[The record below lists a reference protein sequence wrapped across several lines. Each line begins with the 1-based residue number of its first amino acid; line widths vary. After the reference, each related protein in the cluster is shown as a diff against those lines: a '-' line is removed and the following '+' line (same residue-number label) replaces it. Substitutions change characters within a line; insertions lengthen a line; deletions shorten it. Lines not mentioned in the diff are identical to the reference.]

1 MCDLYGCSRL
11 TVRKALEELTRE
23 GYIYKIQ
30 GKGTF
35 VKERTPQKQNF
46 SVITSCSTLIRS
58 QNMTPTKKIL
68 FEGIVP
74 ATADIAQRLGLH
86 EGDSVLEYRRVY
98 YANGTPVIY
107 GRSYFNASVL
117 PGIESFNLQN
127 QSIITLLK
135 EKYDLEIHCSNR
147 ELRAVVSDETTSRLL
162 GTPNRFPLLQVTD
175 LKTGVW
181 QDTKIPV
188 EYYTFLY
195 VTERIRYS
203 PDLKQH
209 RTIALCGAALKEARQ
224 YFQEKTEK
232 RKKDAKK
239 KTITVSTTDPDCG
252 LFVKGEH
259 KKQLAYEAH
268 TACDVHG
275 VVLAVEV
282 TPGNVHDSVAFYDE
296 YDHVVEQFPDVHA
309 FVADS
314 AYKTP
319 HICKKVFSDDRV
331 LSISLQAPYDDEG
344 RTRVVEL
351 CV

>member
-1 MCDLYGCSRL
+1 MNHMFSEEQISALVQNIPKYVYIKIALTNRIKSGELEVGAKLSTEKEMCDLYGCSRL

-107 GRSYFNASVL
+107 GRSYFNTSVL

-203 PDLKQH
+203 PE
-209 RTIALCGAALKEARQ
+209 I
-224 YFQEKTEK
+224 
-232 RKKDAKK
+232 
-239 KTITVSTTDPDCG
+239 
-252 LFVKGEH
+252 
-259 KKQLAYEAH
+259 
-268 TACDVHG
+268 
-275 VVLAVEV
+275 
-282 TPGNVHDSVAFYDE
+282 
-296 YDHVVEQFPDVHA
+296 
-309 FVADS
+309 
-314 AYKTP
+314 
-319 HICKKVFSDDRV
+319 
-331 LSISLQAPYDDEG
+331 
-344 RTRVVEL
+344 
-351 CV
+351 

>member
-1 MCDLYGCSRL
+1 MNHMFSEEQISALVQNIPKYVYIKIALTNRIKSGELEVGAKLSTEKEMCDLYGCSRL

-74 ATADIAQRLGLH
+74 ATADIAQSLGLH

-203 PDLKQH
+203 PE
-209 RTIALCGAALKEARQ
+209 I
-224 YFQEKTEK
+224 
-232 RKKDAKK
+232 
-239 KTITVSTTDPDCG
+239 
-252 LFVKGEH
+252 
-259 KKQLAYEAH
+259 
-268 TACDVHG
+268 
-275 VVLAVEV
+275 
-282 TPGNVHDSVAFYDE
+282 
-296 YDHVVEQFPDVHA
+296 
-309 FVADS
+309 
-314 AYKTP
+314 
-319 HICKKVFSDDRV
+319 
-331 LSISLQAPYDDEG
+331 
-344 RTRVVEL
+344 
-351 CV
+351 